1 MSGLAAALVAI
12 VRRDLA
18 LALRRASDTVAVITF
33 FVIAIVLFPLGVG
46 PDLAVLARIAAG
58 TIWVAALLAAMLSLD
73 RLFLADHDDGSLD
86 LLLVSP
92 LPLEA
97 VVLAKCAAH
106 WLTTGLPLIVAA
118 PLLAILMNMPFA
130 GFPVLVAAMA
140 LGTPT
145 LSLVGG
151 IGAALTVG
159 VRRGGALVPLLVLP
173 LVIPVLIFGV
183 AAVDRAIEGAHV
195 GGQLMVLGAM
205 LLAALVLAP
214 WAAAAGLRLAAE

>member
-1 MSGLAAALVAI
+1 MTDIVRAGLEIA
-12 VRRDLA
+12 RRDLR
-18 LALRRASDTVAVITF
+18 LAFRRAGDTVAVVTF

-46 PDLAVLARIAAG
+46 PELSVLARIASG

-86 LLLVSP
+86 LLLLAPV
-92 LPLEA
+92 PLEV

-106 WLTTGLPLIVAA
+106 WLTTGVPLIVAA
-118 PLLAILMNMPFA
+118 PLLAVLMNLDVGGLGA
-130 GFPVLVAAMA
+130 LILAMA

-145 LSLVGG
+145 LSLIGAV
-151 IGAALTVG
+151 GAALTVG

-183 AAVDRAIEGAHV
+183 AAIDLAVIGADASAPM
-195 GGQLMVLGAM
+195 MVLGGI

-214 WAAAAGLRLAAE
+214 WAGAAALRLSAE

>member
-1 MSGLAAALVAI
+1 MTDIIRAGWEIAG
-12 VRRDLA
+12 RDLR
-18 LALRRASDTVAVITF
+18 LALRRAGDTVAVVTF

-46 PDLAVLARIAAG
+46 PELSVLARIASG

-86 LLLVSP
+86 LMLLAPV
-92 LPLEA
+92 PLEV

-106 WLTTGLPLIVAA
+106 WLTTGVPLIVAA
-118 PLLAILMNMPFA
+118 PLLAVLMNFDFSGLGA
-130 GFPVLVAAMA
+130 LILAMA

-145 LSLVGG
+145 LSLVGAV
-151 IGAALTVG
+151 GAALTVG

-183 AAVDRAIEGAHV
+183 AAIDLAVMGADPSAP
-195 GGQLMVLGAM
+195 LMVLGGI

-214 WAAAAGLRLAAE
+214 WAGAAALRLSAE